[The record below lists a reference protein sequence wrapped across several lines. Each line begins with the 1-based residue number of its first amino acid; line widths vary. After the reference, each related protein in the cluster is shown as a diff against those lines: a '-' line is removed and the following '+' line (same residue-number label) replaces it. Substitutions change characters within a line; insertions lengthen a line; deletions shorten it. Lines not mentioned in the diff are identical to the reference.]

1 LRYRLVSRF
10 FGLTPKDKPLIHKAI
25 FQLVFFGGETG
36 AGFSWDVV
44 YNLPIWLRNFYSQ
57 EVEDWFKRKNNQS
70 TDRNFEKKTKQ
81 DKSTGVVN
89 PPSFGTGG
97 R

>member
-1 LRYRLVSRF
+1 MVSRF
-10 FGLTPKDKPLIHKAI
+10 FGLTPKDKPLLHKAI

-44 YNLPIWLRNFYSQ
+44 YNLPIWLRNFYSD
-57 EVEDWFKRKNNQS
+57 EVEAWFRRKNEAS
-70 TDRNFEKKTKQ
+70 TDRNFNKNNKDKNNKT
-81 DKSTGVVN
+81 SGVVN